1 MIYYMQEPYNCT
13 HAYHFIYRFKNPG
26 KVIVTTEY
34 LLQDFISTLGN
45 VGGTLGLF
53 IGFSFSGL
61 ISFFLNLLVM
71 ISNKMENITN
81 EKSYDQKL
89 GVKEDLIDVAR
100 VQIMID
106 DLKKGF
112 VEREN
117 NLKNEIASL
126 KNTMRKLSI
135 NNF

>member
-1 MIYYMQEPYNCT
+1 MIACFQKPYNCT
-13 HAYHFIYRFKNPG
+13 HAYYFIYRFKNPG

-81 EKSYDQKL
+81 EKSYNQTL
-89 GVKEDLIDVAR
+89 EVKENQIDVAR
-100 VQIMID
+100 IQTMID
-106 DLKKGF
+106 ELKKEF
-112 VEREN
+112 ENREN
-117 NLKNEIASL
+117 NLKNEIAYL
-126 KNTMRKLSI
+126 KNQIRKLSI

>member
-1 MIYYMQEPYNCT
+1 MINYMQEPYNCT

-61 ISFFLNLLVM
+61 INFFLNLLVM

-106 DLKKGF
+106 DLKKEF
-112 VEREN
+112 VNREN